1 MGEEDLE
8 ITQTTKDFVN
18 TMYQFED
25 VYPHIFENRTREEL
39 ETAIQLLLSIGTVL
53 TDIINNEAEI
63 FVEQIKLLLDNE

>member
-1 MGEEDLE
+1 MGDGDVE
-8 ITQTTKDFVN
+8 ITQSTKDFVS

-39 ETAIQLLLSIGTVL
+39 ETAIQLLLNIGTIL

-63 FVEQIKLLLDNE
+63 FVEKIKLVLDNE